1 MACRYYDEILAEKIK
16 RWLPTNTP
24 LRVLKPDESKKLFE
38 LTADDL
44 NDSPFKLPIIA
55 LSRNNDIELLST
67 IKSPKSYDGLRYY
80 KHIVPDNDMTNYKG
94 EALKEALNSIPKGVY
109 EFNVIPIR
117 LVYQLDIF
125 TKTYEEADEYIRN
138 FLFKLINNP
147 LLKIVIPY
155 QDLEIAHT
163 ANIRVLDRVSDTS
176 AISERVFSGQFQRW
190 TIQLEIQD
198 AFLFSIPFRKNW
210 KFYFDDGSST
220 DASALELTH
229 DINTVEETE
238 PLDTSL
244 NTKLN

>member
-94 EALKEALNSIPKGVY
+94 EALKEALNNIPKGVY

-117 LVYQLDIF
+117 LVY
-125 TKTYEEADEYIRN
+125 
-138 FLFKLINNP
+138 
-147 LLKIVIPY
+147 
-155 QDLEIAHT
+155 
-163 ANIRVLDRVSDTS
+163 
-176 AISERVFSGQFQRW
+176 
-190 TIQLEIQD
+190 
-198 AFLFSIPFRKNW
+198 
-210 KFYFDDGSST
+210 
-220 DASALELTH
+220 
-229 DINTVEETE
+229 
-238 PLDTSL
+238 
-244 NTKLN
+244 